1 MSCLLEQR
9 RLSQPVVGRGFLRL
23 ALGMVLLWWHR
34 YRTRRQ
40 LGEIDA
46 RALKDIGV
54 SRMDAREEARKWFW
68 QP

>member
-1 MSCLLEQR
+1 
-9 RLSQPVVGRGFLRL
+9 
-23 ALGMVLLWWHR
+23 MVLLWWHR

-54 SRMDAREEARKWFW
+54 SRLDAREEARKWFW